1 MASQPSN
8 PTVHRRQL
16 GAELRR
22 LRKAAG
28 LGIEQVAAELG
39 CSQTRVSRIET
50 GKGRA
55 TARPSDVTKLCELYH
70 VTDQQQ
76 IDLLL
81 QMLGNSQKRGWWA
94 PYNDVLPSGLE
105 VYVGLESSA
114 RTERAW
120 EPLLVHGLLQT
131 PDYARTVF
139 RSGAIH
145 RPSDIDALVHVRLE
159 RQKLIS
165 RADSP
170 LDLWAILDEA
180 VIRRPLGGADI
191 MRAQLQ
197 HLIDMS
203 ALPNVVVQVI
213 PNQKGAHPGLWGA
226 FSLLEFEEDAPVVY
240 VDSPGGN
247 LYLEKRADVRRFASI
262 FDLLRATALDP
273 DESAA
278 LIRHAAEDMR

>member
-1 MASQPSN
+1 MSQPSN

-55 TARPSDVTKLCELYH
+55 TARPSDVTKLCELYR

-76 IDLLL
+76 IDMLL

-131 PDYARTVF
+131 PDYARTVL

-159 RQKLIS
+159 RQKLIT
-165 RADSP
+165 RAESP

-180 VIRRPLGGADI
+180 VVRRPLGGADI

-197 HLIDMS
+197 HLTEMS
-203 ALPNVVVQVI
+203 ALPNVIVQVI

-226 FSLLEFEEDAPVVY
+226 FSLLEFEEDEPVVY

-273 DESAA
+273 DESVA